1 MKIKITQ
8 NVEDAL
14 KQYGGGNLQYQLPNQ
29 KRRKVLAFL
38 VKNLKSKSKLNL
50 NMQKE
55 GNNKDRNVK
64 Q

>member
-1 MKIKITQ
+1 MWRMP
-8 NVEDAL
+8 L